1 MKTVC
6 KCFCLCLVPFDEYYD
21 VYIILFLCVCVS
33 LAFPRTDHLK
43 IWMYLFFCLSF
54 QFKVVSFTQ
63 KSFVCVCI
71 SENRRNKFKKWIA
84 IRMCEI
90 YFQSKNRGFFHWFK
104 KILLGQKVSNTVI
117 AKSFTHD
124 LLDAFM
130 IHSFEGC
137 LTNRYGWENTWRAHG
152 TPAIWKGK
160 MNDCAY
166 T

>member
-6 KCFCLCLVPFDEYYD
+6 KCFLSMSCAIWWILWCLYNSLSVCMCLFSISKNRSPENMNVF
-21 VYIILFLCVCVS
+21 VFLFIFSIQSFFLLHRRVLCVCVS
-33 LAFPRTDHLK
+33 ARIVEINSRIELQSWCVKFIFNLK
-43 IWMYLFFCLSF
+43 IGVFY
-54 QFKVVSFTQ
+54 
-63 KSFVCVCI
+63 
-71 SENRRNKFKKWIA
+71 
-84 IRMCEI
+84 
-90 YFQSKNRGFFHWFK
+90 WF

-137 LTNRYGWENTWRAHG
+137 LTNRYGWENTWRTYG
-152 TPAIWKGK
+152 TPAIWKGE

>member
-1 MKTVC
+1 M
-6 KCFCLCLVPFDEYYD
+6 
-21 VYIILFLCVCVS
+21 
-33 LAFPRTDHLK
+33 
-43 IWMYLFFCLSF
+43 
-54 QFKVVSFTQ
+54 
-63 KSFVCVCI
+63 CVCI

-90 YFQSKNRGFFHWFK
+90 YFQSKNRVFFHWFK

-137 LTNRYGWENTWRAHG
+137 LTNRYGWDTTWREYAS
-152 TPAIWKGK
+152 PSISKAKL
-160 MNDCAY
+160 NDFEATLSGAMLWHMFCRMAWERLSSIDSGLKY
-166 T
+166 SVQFTLKLKINDKQGSFKSILMERWLQRC

>member
-1 MKTVC
+1 MFLSMSCAIWWILWCLYNSLSVC
-6 KCFCLCLVPFDEYYD
+6 MCLFSISKNRSPENMNVF
-21 VYIILFLCVCVS
+21 V
-33 LAFPRTDHLK
+33 
-43 IWMYLFFCLSF
+43 FCLSF